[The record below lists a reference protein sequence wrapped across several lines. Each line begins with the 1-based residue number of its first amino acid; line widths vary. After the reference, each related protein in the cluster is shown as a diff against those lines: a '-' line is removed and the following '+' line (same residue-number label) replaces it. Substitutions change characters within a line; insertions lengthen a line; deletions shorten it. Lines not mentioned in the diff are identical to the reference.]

1 MHPSRTVEPGRFTG
15 ATHAESLSCVAF
27 LCILC
32 RRRDCRVRAL
42 GQERITD
49 KQMRGLAVAV
59 LLCGASGCFHT
70 LPVFIDAKLAADASL
85 VGLTSETLPWSAT
98 ALFAGWLIGSLSL
111 RKSLEV
117 LSKEQFL
124 AASALG
130 LFLCTL
136 ALVSLP
142 ELTAG
147 SIWVLSLVRFV
158 TGLLFSTGPVGNL
171 YVQECWPERRNQAMA
186 FINTA
191 YSLVACLMAT
201 TCGAYQGWDWRIDA
215 LLWCGLP
222 PLLALLLGFKDVPA
236 LLASIPSK
244 LASRKPSVA
253 DESSSMTPIM
263 APALQ
268 LALCFLACGMGS
280 YGLSYS
286 AGKLSENLYTN
297 SVLLNG
303 ADILGYVCVLG
314 ADLMG
319 RKSFQCGSFLLAAT
333 SLLLCGSLPQG
344 TWLVACALLGRIGLN
359 VCFTTIYVALA
370 EVFPGSCH
378 STVLPLCQVA
388 ARLGGLLA
396 PFCGTLAAKVSCPVF
411 GASCLAAAVATLCLP
426 DRLEATLKGRVSQ
439 VAGMRKAC
447 RLAQQALT
455 VRMPNHSAALI
466 LDVAQ
471 FGLKNM

>member
-1 MHPSRTVEPGRFTG
+1 MVVSFLMICLAQAGAMLQSFVSFVGLPLGRLQPLMHPSRTAEPGRFAG
-15 ATHAESLSCVAF
+15 AAHSESLSCVAF

-42 GQERITD
+42 DQERITD

-70 LPVFIDAKLAADASL
+70 LPVFIDAKLSADANL
-85 VGLTSETLPWSAT
+85 VGLTSDTLPWSAT

-111 RKSLEV
+111 RQSLEV

-136 ALVSLP
+136 ALVTLP
-142 ELTAG
+142 QLTAG
-147 SIWVLSLVRFV
+147 NIWVLSLVRFA

-201 TCGAYQGWDWRIDA
+201 TCGAYQGLDWRMDA

-222 PLLALLLGFKDVPA
+222 PLLALLFGFKDVPG

-244 LASRKPSVA
+244 LASRSPGVT
-253 DESSSMTPIM
+253 DESSSTTPIM

-314 ADLMG
+314 ADFTG
-319 RKSFQCGSFLLAAT
+319 RKTFQCGSFLLAGAT
-333 SLLLCGSLPQG
+333 LLLCGWLAPGSWP
-344 TWLVACALLGRIGLN
+344 LVACAMLGRIGLN

-370 EVFPGSCH
+370 EVFPSSCH
-378 STVLPLCQVA
+378 KTVLPICQVA
-388 ARLGGLLA
+388 ARLGGVLA
-396 PFCGTLAAKVSCPVF
+396 PFCGTQPAKVSCPIF
-411 GASCLAAAVATLCLP
+411 GAACLVAAVATLSLP
-426 DRLEATLKGRVSQ
+426 ERLPKATK
-439 VAGMRKAC
+439 
-447 RLAQQALT
+447 LAT
-455 VRMPNHSAALI
+455 
-466 LDVAQ
+466 
-471 FGLKNM
+471 